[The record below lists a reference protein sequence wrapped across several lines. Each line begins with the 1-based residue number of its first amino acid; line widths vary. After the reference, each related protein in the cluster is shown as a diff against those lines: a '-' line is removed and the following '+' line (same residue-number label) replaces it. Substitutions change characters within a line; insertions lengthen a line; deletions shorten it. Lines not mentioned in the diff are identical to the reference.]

1 MGDITSEQLNTL
13 VDALN
18 GLNATLNK
26 RSPSAS
32 APSGGPDILG
42 DQSQISS
49 GITQS
54 IAGASTELDK
64 FSESLTF
71 LDSIFGG
78 LSEGA
83 SSFLDTIKSF
93 VGSIPGV
100 DVVFDALKQGATL
113 LLTNL
118 NSVSTAIMGPTAAAF
133 GFLNTIYDTL
143 IEKAAEL
150 AKAGYDYA
158 RALEEIRDKYGSF
171 NETTSRTI
179 KNTAQGLSSS
189 LNAASG
195 FSGAFRSKFS
205 PGVQGGIEKLQ
216 AMDGII
222 SDLGASFD
230 NLGEKQVADATAQLY
245 VLKKGLNFSSEA
257 MKQVGVLAQLSGK
270 SVKSFSQDIME
281 SVNKIG
287 KQWGVSTKVL
297 GSDVGKALS
306 NFKMLGRMTGDYVT
320 EMTKAATF
328 TRKLGIEINELTGLV
343 DKFDEFESGADAAAQ
358 LAQGFGMVL
367 DPLKMMNLQDPAAR
381 LQEVQRA
388 FAATGRSVDS
398 MTRQERSLLAQTSG
412 LTEQQAA
419 LAFSAKGLS
428 MSYDDIAKGS
438 DAAMKKQKSTEEIM
452 NDLADNIKNVIVGF
466 DQLKGFIDAFIGGF
480 LRGFMGSNSIM
491 SLISQFATQLVRV
504 ATIGQ
509 ETGRMFATIL
519 FGGSS
524 ITGGKQLLNIF
535 SKFGDM
541 AVSIAGHIKTF
552 TSMLKYGDVAKAF
565 EGLITNVYKTVGKMF
580 DGAVGGINV
589 ASMIRKAASFMI
601 DIVKGSLSFV
611 IKQIPNITAS
621 LKSTGGTGVIGSIF
635 GAIFGFIKD
644 LKSAMEP
651 LLTELIAQLP
661 DMGLAIVESITNFLK
676 NNPFSKLSFNSPQ
689 IKAIG
694 NFFKTLFDSI
704 KKVADDWMAGNPLDF
719 SNIGEKLLTDLKES
733 IDLGK
738 NGKDVALAGA
748 GVAGGAAAAMLVNKY
763 TNGFKLEMPK
773 SLDDGMENISKLG
786 GGLSSLGSDLM
797 SGAGDLLSG
806 VATGAKN
813 ITAIGMGTIAIYSMP
828 MIINRI
834 TEAVVSAFAALHKPR
849 NWGKDSGI
857 KDKISFIDLLKQDVD
872 KFKDVNADVLDSLG
886 TFLLKLIG
894 GGILAGVATFAS
906 GVVGADT
913 VDPVEMNASLDDL
926 MTLIHSAID
935 KFTNAD
941 MIETIKK
948 SKLASKNL
956 SIIGPMMNNIIDMM
970 KNTLS
975 IVGALP
981 KLSTT
986 SVGDVEYGKF
996 LKDAIMIPLN
1006 ILTGDGTSGSESL
1019 LNKIAGIDTTK
1030 FNKEKI
1036 VEIASIFDLLE
1047 KASSATLKFTES
1059 GVDATLA
1066 SKAWTAAN
1074 NLVAMI
1080 KTIPGILD
1088 NANTLPEIGQ
1098 MEVSEIKMKGALNV
1112 IDTYL
1117 NGMDSIMGLYNKLS
1131 GQTFDASAP
1140 VFSAITGI
1148 GEEVSFDEPPLTT
1161 LVKSFGAMAATFKD
1175 VNLLNLKD
1183 NFDSVGGVVESYIV
1197 MINRVIAAAE
1207 NSAAFDTAQVWSI
1220 VSMANEVRDILAGLP
1235 VIDIGTA
1242 IEDFNNGSNLAQA
1255 AVSVNGGAV
1264 NVTVNMNVT
1273 MDAMKLAGQLVV
1285 AGTVQAT
1292 PDFDEYLQN
1301 GDLNRE
1307 FKWTSNSN
1315 RTTEYWLN
1323 GKKYAGGQVI

>member
-1 MGDITSEQLNTL
+1 MGEITSEQLNTL

-18 GLNATLNK
+18 GLNTTLNK

-32 APSGGPDILG
+32 SGGPDILG

-49 GITQS
+49 GMAQS
-54 IAGASTELDK
+54 IAGATSELDK
-64 FSESLTF
+64 FTSSLTF

-100 DVVFDALKQGATL
+100 DAFFGALNKSATL
-113 LLTNL
+113 ILTNF
-118 NSVSTAIMGPTAAAF
+118 NAVSNAIMGPVGAAF
-133 GFLNTIYDTL
+133 GFLNTTYDIL

-222 SDLGASFD
+222 SDLGSSFD
-230 NLGEKQVADATAQLY
+230 NLGEKQIADASAQLY
-245 VLKKGLNFSSEA
+245 VLKKGLNFNTEA
-257 MKQVGVLAQLSGK
+257 MKQTGVLAQLSGK

-287 KQWGVSTKVL
+287 KQWGISTKVL

-306 NFKMLGRMTGDYVT
+306 NFKMLGKMTGNYVV

-388 FAATGRSVDS
+388 FAATGRSIDS
-398 MTRQERSLLAQTSG
+398 MTRQERGLLAQTSG

-428 MSYDDIAKGS
+428 MSYDDIQKGA
-438 DAAMKKQKSTEEIM
+438 DGAMKKQKSTEEIM

-466 DQLKGFIDAFIGGF
+466 DQLKGFIEAFIGGF
-480 LRGFMGSNSIM
+480 LRGFMGEKSIM
-491 SLISQFATQLVRV
+491 SLLSKFANQLIKV
-504 ATIGQ
+504 ATIGK

-519 FGGSS
+519 FGESS
-524 ITGGKQLLNIF
+524 ITGGTQLLNIF

-580 DGAVGGINV
+580 DGALGGINV
-589 ASMIRKAASFMI
+589 ASMIKKAASFMTSI
-601 DIVKGSLSFV
+601 IKGSLSFV

-635 GAIFGFIKD
+635 GAIFESVKD
-644 LKSAMEP
+644 LESAMKP

-661 DMGLAIVESITNFLK
+661 NMGLAIVESITNFLK
-676 NNPFSKLSFNSPQ
+676 NNPFSKMSFDSPQ

-694 NFFKTLFDSI
+694 NFFETLFDSI
-704 KKVADDWMAGNPLDF
+704 KNVANDWLAGNPLDF
-719 SNIGEKLLTDLKES
+719 SNIGEGLLTKLDES
-733 IDLGK
+733 IELGLD
-738 NGKDVALAGA
+738 GKDVVLAGA
-748 GVAGGAAAAMLVNKY
+748 GAAGGAAAAMLVNKY

-773 SLDDGMENISKLG
+773 NLDDGMENVSKLG
-786 GGLSSLGSDLM
+786 GGLLSAGSDLM
-797 SGAGDLLSG
+797 SWAGDGISG
-806 VATGAKN
+806 LASGAKN
-813 ITAIGMGTIAIYSMP
+813 IAAIGAGAAAIYSIP
-828 MIINRI
+828 TIINRI
-834 TEAVVSAFAALHKPR
+834 TEAIVSAFGALHKPR
-849 NWGKDSGI
+849 NWGEDSGI
-857 KDKISFIDLLKQDVD
+857 ADKTSFIDLLKLSVD
-872 KFKDVNADVLDSLG
+872 KFKNVNADILDSLG
-886 TFLLKLIG
+886 TFLLKLVG
-894 GGILAGVATFAS
+894 GGILAGAATFAA
-906 GVVGADT
+906 GVVGADS
-913 VDPVEMNASLDDL
+913 VDPAEMNVSLDNT
-926 MTLIHSAID
+926 MSLIHSAID

-948 SKLASKNL
+948 SKLAFENL
-956 SIIGPMMNNIIDMM
+956 AIIGPMMNNIIDMM
-970 KNTLS
+970 KNTIGIIS
-975 IVGALP
+975 ALP
-981 KLSTT
+981 TLPKAE
-986 SVGDVEYGKF
+986 VGDEKYAQA
-996 LKDAIMIPLN
+996 LKNAIMIPLN

-1030 FNKEKI
+1030 FSKEKI
-1036 VEIASIFDLLE
+1036 VEIASIFDILE
-1047 KASSATLKFTES
+1047 KASIATLKFTES
-1059 GVDATLA
+1059 GVDTTLA
-1066 SKAWTAAN
+1066 SKAWVASN
-1074 NLVAMI
+1074 NLIQMI

-1088 NANTLPEIGQ
+1088 QANTLPEVKQ
-1098 MEVSEIKMKGALNV
+1098 MAESEIKMKGALNV

-1117 NGMDSIMGLYNKLS
+1117 NGMDNIMGLYNKLS
-1131 GQTFDASAP
+1131 GQTFDGNAP
-1140 VFSAITGI
+1140 IFDAISTRPPNL
-1148 GEEVSFDEPPLTT
+1148 EPALAT
-1161 LVKSFGAMAATFKD
+1161 LAKSFGAMSTTFKD
-1175 VNLLNLKD
+1175 VNLSNLKD
-1183 NFDSVGGVVESYIV
+1183 NFDTLGGVVESYIV

-1207 NSAAFDTAQVWSI
+1207 RSASLDAAQVLSI
-1220 VSMANEVRDILAGLP
+1220 VTMANTVRDILADLP
-1235 VIDIGTA
+1235 TIDIGTT

-1292 PDFDEYLQN
+1292 PDFEDYLQN
-1301 GDLNRE
+1301 DAPNRE
-1307 FKWTSNSN
+1307 FRWTNNSN
-1315 RTTEYWLN
+1315 KTTEYWLN
-1323 GKKYAGGQVI
+1323 GKKWAGGQVN